1 MKKNVGSIDKFVRII
16 IAIVAFWAAYTG
28 KVESPVSYI
37 LYALGAIMILTTVM
51 GSCPIYSV
59 IGVNTC
65 KIKE

>member
-1 MKKNVGSIDKFVRII
+1 MKKNVGSIDKVARII

-28 KVESPVSYI
+28 QVESPVNYI
-37 LYALGAIMILTTVM
+37 LYALGAIMVLTTVM

-65 KIKE
+65 KIQE